1 MRTYR
6 EDEMVQAAH
15 RIRPL
20 LNPEEKEIFLISNL
34 PIKELP
40 PQKLLKLDDLVGENS
55 EDAEF
60 HDLAAAVIQGCSG
73 VWADLIC
80 NLIQMKNP
88 DFENFVGTSLLLDIY
103 YNKLVST
110 KPLLRFSEKTCAR
123 RLQKVAGAKAWQVA
137 DVRVVHRKTAKLRV
151 FHDGRID
158 LEKIQEM
165 YSELKEFQENRNTN
179 KLG

>member
-103 YNKLVST
+103 YNKDVPT
-110 KPLLRFSEKTCAR
+110 KPTLRFSQKTCAR
-123 RLQKVAGAKAWQVA
+123 RLQKVARAKGWQVA
-137 DVRVVHRKTAKLRV
+137 EVRVKYKKTAKVRV

>member
-1 MRTYR
+1 M
-6 EDEMVQAAH
+6 
-15 RIRPL
+15 
-20 LNPEEKEIFLISNL
+20 
-34 PIKELP
+34 P
-40 PQKLLKLDDLVGENS
+40 PQELLTLDDLIGDGENS

-103 YNKLVST
+103 YNKDVST

-151 FHDGRID
+151 F
-158 LEKIQEM
+158 
-165 YSELKEFQENRNTN
+165 S
-179 KLG
+179 